1 MRDHT
6 SLLAWQAANRLAVE
20 VYRIATDHWSA
31 PAAAAWSQIRRA
43 SLSVPLNIAEGYL
56 WRPGARWR
64 FHLRVANGSAL
75 ETGEL
80 LWFLV
85 EVRAM
90 GPETAA
96 EAMILADRSGRLI
109 WGLQRRA

>member
-6 SLLAWQAANRLAVE
+6 SLLAWQVANRLAVE
-20 VYRIATDHWSA
+20 VYRISTACWS
-31 PAAAAWSQIRRA
+31 PPTAAAWGQIRRS
-43 SLSVPLNIAEGYL
+43 SLSVQLNIAEGYR

-75 ETGEL
+75 ETVEL
-80 LWFLV
+80 LRFLV
-85 EVRAM
+85 EVGAVRSESATEAAM
-90 GPETAA
+90 
-96 EAMILADRSGRLI
+96 LADRCGRLI